1 MKTNYDIKFNEQINQ
16 IQGQKP
22 KLLLHS
28 CCGPCSSASLEKL
41 QQFFDITIVFYN
53 PNIYPKQEFEKRL
66 FEQQKLLKKAF
77 DKISILQTQYD
88 ENEFLEKTKG
98 LENEK
103 EGGARCSVCFLLR
116 LEKTAQ
122 LAKQNGFDYFG
133 TTLTISPHK
142 NEQIINML
150 GENISKK
157 YDVKFLYS
165 DLKKHDGYKRSIEL
179 SKIYDIYRQH
189 YCGCRF
195 SIQGD
200 TVEI

>member
-1 MKTNYDIKFNEQINQ
+1 MKTNYDIKFCEQLKQ
-16 IQGQKP
+16 IEGQKP

-53 PNIYPKQEFEKRL
+53 PNIYPKQEFDKRL
-66 FEQQKLLKKAF
+66 AEQKKLLKKAF
-77 DKISILQTQYD
+77 SDILILETEYK
-88 ENEFLEKTKG
+88 ESEFLEKTKG

-103 EGGARCSVCFLLR
+103 EGGARCSVCFALR

-122 LAKQNGFDYFG
+122 IAKQNGFDYFG

-142 NEQIINML
+142 NEQIINAL

-157 YDVKFLYS
+157 YGISFLYG

-195 SIQGD
+195 SIQG
-200 TVEI
+200 E